1 MSVSRILRAAV
12 TSPFGRQV
20 GAIAAAGQPL
30 QLQQLQQPYL
40 QQHRSMSALPAP
52 EINPEIQTVG
62 VFINNEFRPSISG
75 KVFPT
80 VNPATGEVICEV
92 AEGDKADV
100 DVAVDAAARA
110 FEVGICECAFVCTV

>member
-12 TSPFGRQV
+12 TTPFGRQV

-30 QLQQLQQPYL
+30 QLQQQQYQ

-110 FEVGICECAFVCTV
+110 FEVGIYGGVLVFAA